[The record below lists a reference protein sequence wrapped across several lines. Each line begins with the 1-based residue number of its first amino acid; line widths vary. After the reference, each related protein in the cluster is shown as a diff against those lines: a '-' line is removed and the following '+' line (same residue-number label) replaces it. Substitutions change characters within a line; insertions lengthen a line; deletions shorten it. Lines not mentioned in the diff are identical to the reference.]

1 MWTGA
6 THRQTLAVTL
16 GLLAV
21 LSGAIT
27 PIDAQVRTVKM
38 AESSIRRVARHK
50 TMPTYPPPSLSQKHS
65 GVAVAA
71 IATDENGRVSTVSL
85 LQAPDDAIGEAVR
98 TALLQWEIDPVTVS
112 GRTERFGVQGKVT
125 FYFRLDGPRGRVFN
139 PDEIPGGPKPEPASG
154 PPSSGPGARPPAAG
168 TPAVSRSAPETT
180 THDDSDMEIDEEEF
194 ARLAASTTVVVL
206 DVRER
211 DEFARRHSPGAI
223 NSPRNELAIRAY
235 IELDRNQPVVVDC
248 SFTETVLCHSAA
260 GVLRR
265 GPKIAK
271 VFVLI
276 P

>member
-180 THDDSDMEIDEEEF
+180 THDDSDMEIGEEEF

-223 NSPRNELAIRAY
+223 NIPRNELAIRAY

-248 SFTETVLCHSAA
+248 SFTETVLCNSAA